1 MLDSIDRRLLAL
13 LQVDASLS
21 ISDLADRVG
30 LSKNPCWRRIR
41 RLEEDGVICRRVTLL
56 DPERLNCGLTAFIA
70 VRTDRHNP
78 AWSETFSKAVAD
90 IPEIVGAFRMTG
102 DTDYLLHAVVPDM
115 KAFDALYQR
124 LIARIDLTDVSSSF
138 VMEDIKRTTALPLDY
153 A

>member
-1 MLDSIDRRLLAL
+1 MIDSIDRRLLAH
-13 LQVDASLS
+13 LQEDASLS

-41 RLEEDGVICRRVTLL
+41 RLEEDGFVRRRVALL

-70 VRTDRHNP
+70 VRTDKHNP
-78 AWSETFSKAVAD
+78 KWSETFSKAIAD

-124 LIARIDLTDVSSSF
+124 LINRIDLSDVSSSF
-138 VMEDIKRTTALPLDY
+138 VMESLKQTTALPLDY

>member
-1 MLDSIDRRLLAL
+1 MIDSTDRRI
-13 LQVDASLS
+13 LS
-21 ISDLADRVG
+21 AIQEDSSRSIGELADRVG

-41 RLEEDGVICRRVTLL
+41 RLEAEGYVRRRVALL
-56 DPERLNCGLTAFIA
+56 DPQRLNCGLTAFIA

-78 AWSETFSKAVAD
+78 AFSEAFARAVTD

-124 LIARIDLTDVSSSF
+124 LIARIDLSDVSSSF
-138 VMEDIKRTTALPLDY
+138 VMEEIKQTTALPLDY

>member
-1 MLDSIDRRLLAL
+1 MLDAIDRRLLAA
-13 LQVDASLS
+13 LQQDSNQSVSE
-21 ISDLADRVG
+21 LADRVG
-30 LSKNPCWRRIR
+30 LSKNPCWRRVR
-41 RLEEDGVICRRVTLL
+41 RLEGDGYIRRRVALL
-56 DPERLNCGLTAFIA
+56 DASRLNCGLTAFIA

-78 AWSETFSKAVAD
+78 EWSEAFSKAVAD

-124 LIARIDLTDVSSSF
+124 LIARIDLSDVSSSF
-138 VMEDIKRTTALPLDY
+138 VMEEIKQTTALPLDY